1 MNEDAPNY
9 QPQSD
14 VPPVVGAK
22 LDGLSNDERTFGMLS
37 HLLGIFTGFIGPLVI
52 WLIKKD
58 ESEFVDDQAKEA
70 LNFQLTVM
78 IGQVI
83 NCGLML
89 VCIGYFTFLA
99 LLVLTV
105 IFCVMATVAANK
117 GERYR
122 YPINIR
128 FIQ

>member
-9 QPQSD
+9 QPHSDTAPVADDKPQS
-14 VPPVVGAK
+14 P
-22 LDGLSNDERTFGMLS
+22 SSEERMFGMLS
-37 HLLGIFTGFIGPLVI
+37 HLFGIFTCFVGPLVI

-78 IGQVI
+78 IGYLI
-83 NCGLML
+83 NFALMS
-89 VCIGYFTFLA
+89 VCIGYFTFMAWWATTL
-99 LLVLTV
+99 
-105 IFCVMATVAANK
+105 IFGIFATVAANK

-122 YPINIR
+122 YPINFRI
-128 FIQ
+128 IP